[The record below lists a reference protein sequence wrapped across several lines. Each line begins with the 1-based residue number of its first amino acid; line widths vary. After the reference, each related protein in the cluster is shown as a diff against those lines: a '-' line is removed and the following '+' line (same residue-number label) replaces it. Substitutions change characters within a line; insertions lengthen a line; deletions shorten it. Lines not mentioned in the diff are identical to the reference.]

1 MPSDRQR
8 HGPGSETH
16 NSAEGKAT
24 MAGKSFLNDVDR
36 QFDAAARFVPMQDG
50 LAEKIRVCNATYVT
64 RFGVR
69 LRGRME
75 TFTGWRALHSSHFT
89 PAKGG
94 IRYSLHSDQEEVEAL
109 AALMTYKC
117 ALMSVPFGGSKGGL
131 RIDPNAWE
139 RHELER
145 ITRRFTQELA
155 RHNFLS
161 PSQNVPAPDMG
172 TNETTMVWMADE
184 YRRWSPNDINALA
197 CVTGKP
203 LAVGGIE
210 GRIEATGRGVQY
222 AVREFFR
229 HEIDL
234 KRVGLTPLLAGKRV
248 VVQGLGNVGYHA
260 AKFLSEEDGC
270 RIVGVIEH
278 DGAVWSDD
286 GLPIGPLK
294 RHLMDTGGVK
304 GFAGADESINE
315 GASVLER
322 DCDILIPAAM
332 ERVIHSGN
340 AANVKAKLV
349 VEAANGPTTFEAD
362 TILRERGIAVL
373 PDLYVNAGGV
383 VVSYFEWVKN
393 LTHIPFGLMERRHHE
408 ASHQILA
415 RSLEAMTGAIFPL
428 ETASSFLEGAREI
441 DLVRSG
447 LDDIMRSAYAQIHE
461 MWHGTTDIPDLRTAA
476 YAIAIRRCAEAY
488 GAIGI

>member
-1 MPSDRQR
+1 
-8 HGPGSETH
+8 
-16 NSAEGKAT
+16 

-36 QFDAAARFVPMQDG
+36 QFDAAARFVPMQEG
-50 LAEKIRVCNATYVT
+50 LGEKIRVCNATYVT

-75 TFTGWRALHSSHFT
+75 TFVGWRALHSSHFT

-94 IRYSLHSDQEEVEAL
+94 IRYSPQADQEEVEAL

-139 RHELER
+139 RDELER

-222 AVREFFR
+222 AIREFFR
-229 HEIDL
+229 HEADL
-234 KRVGLTPLLAGKRV
+234 KRVGLTPLLAGKRLI
-248 VVQGLGNVGYHA
+248 VQGLGNVGYHA

-270 RIVGVIEH
+270 RIVGVIER

-286 GLPIGPLK
+286 GLAIEPLK
-294 RHLMDTGGVK
+294 RHLDASGGVK
-304 GFAGADESINE
+304 GFAGAEYVAE
-315 GASVLER
+315 GAAVLER

-332 ERVIHSGN
+332 ERVIHAGN
-340 AANVKAKLV
+340 ATKVKANLV
-349 VEAANGPTTFEAD
+349 VEAANGPVTFEAD
-362 TILRERGIAVL
+362 GILRERGIAVL

-415 RSLEAMTGAIFPL
+415 RSLEAMTGAIFPF
-428 ETASSFLEGAREI
+428 EKASSFLEGAREI

-447 LDDIMRSAYAQIHE
+447 LDDIMRSAYAQIRG
-461 MWHGTTDIPDLRTAA
+461 MWHDTKEIPDLRTAA

>member
-1 MPSDRQR
+1 
-8 HGPGSETH
+8 
-16 NSAEGKAT
+16 
-24 MAGKSFLNDVDR
+24 MAGQSFLDDVDN
-36 QFDAAARFVPMQDG
+36 QFDSAARFVPMQDG
-50 LAEKIRVCNATYVT
+50 LAEKIKVCNATYVT

-75 TFTGWRALHSSHFT
+75 TFIGWRALHSSHFT

-94 IRYSLHSDQEEVEAL
+94 IRYSPESDQEEVEAL

-131 RIDPNAWE
+131 RIDPMAWD

-172 TNETTMVWMADE
+172 TNETIMVWMADE

-210 GRIEATGRGVQY
+210 GRIEATGRGVQF

-229 HEIDL
+229 HEADVARARL
-234 KRVGLTPLLAGKRV
+234 EPSLVGKRII
-248 VVQGLGNVGYHA
+248 VQGLGNVGYHA
-260 AKFLSEEDGC
+260 AKFLSEDDGC
-270 RIVGVIEH
+270 SVVGVIER
-278 DGAVWSDD
+278 DGAVWSSE
-286 GLPIGPLK
+286 GLPIERLK
-294 RHLMDTGGVK
+294 QHMTKTGSVK
-304 GFAGADESINE
+304 GFEQAEFVAD

-332 ERVIHSGN
+332 ERVIHKGN
-340 AANVKAKLV
+340 AAQIRAKLI

-362 TILRERGIAVL
+362 NILRERGVTVL

-415 RSLEAMTGAIFPL
+415 RSLETMTGASFPL
-428 ETASSFLEGAREI
+428 ETASFFLEGAREI

-447 LDDIMRSAYAQIHE
+447 LDDIMRSAYGHIRS
-461 MWHGTTDIPDLRTAA
+461 MWHDSSEIPDLRTAA

>member
-1 MPSDRQR
+1 
-8 HGPGSETH
+8 
-16 NSAEGKAT
+16 
-24 MAGKSFLNDVDR
+24 MAGKSFLDDVNR
-36 QFDAAARFVPMQDG
+36 QFDAAARFVAMQDG

-75 TFTGWRALHSSHFT
+75 TFVGWRALHSSHFT

-94 IRYSLHSDQEEVEAL
+94 IRYSLHADQEEVEAL

-117 ALMSVPFGGSKGGL
+117 ALMGLPFGGAKGAL
-131 RIDPNAWE
+131 RIDPLQWE
-139 RHELER
+139 RPELER

-155 RHNFLS
+155 RHNFLG
-161 PSQNVPAPDMG
+161 PGQNVPAPDMG
-172 TNETTMVWMADE
+172 TNETVMVWMADE

-203 LAVGGIE
+203 LAAGGIE

-222 AVREFFR
+222 ALREFFR
-229 HEIDL
+229 HESDL
-234 KRVGLTPLLAGKRV
+234 KRSGLAPLLAGKRII
-248 VVQGLGNVGYHA
+248 VQGLGNVGYHA

-270 RIVGVIEH
+270 RVVGVIER
-278 DGAVWSDD
+278 DGAVWHGD
-286 GLPIGPLK
+286 GLPIEQLK
-294 RHLMDTGGVK
+294 QHLLATGSVK
-304 GFAGADESINE
+304 GFADAEFMADGAAAI
-315 GASVLER
+315 VR

-332 ERVIHSGN
+332 ERVIHAGN
-340 AANVKAKLV
+340 AAQISAKLV

-362 TILRERGIAVL
+362 AILRERGIVVL

-415 RSLEAMTGAIFPL
+415 RSLEAMTGAKFPL
-428 ETASSFLEGAREI
+428 DTANSFLVGAREI

-447 LDDIMRSAYAQIHE
+447 LDDIMRQAYGQISAI
-461 MWHGTTDIPDLRTAA
+461 WNGNSGISDLRTAA
-476 YAIAIRRCAEAY
+476 YSIAISRCAEAY

>member
-1 MPSDRQR
+1 MRGQ
-8 HGPGSETH
+8 
-16 NSAEGKAT
+16 
-24 MAGKSFLNDVDR
+24 SFLDDVNN
-36 QFDAAARFVPMQDG
+36 QFDEAARFLPMQEG
-50 LAEKIRVCNATYVT
+50 LAEKIKVCNATYVT

-75 TFTGWRALHSSHFT
+75 TFVGWRAVHSSHWT

-94 IRYSLHSDQEEVEAL
+94 IRYSPLADQEEVEAL

-117 ALMSVPFGGSKGGL
+117 ALMGLPFGGSKGAL
-131 RIDPNAWE
+131 RIDPAKWE
-139 RHELER
+139 RQELER

-155 RHNFLS
+155 RHNFFG

-203 LAVGGIE
+203 LSAGGIE
-210 GRIEATGRGVQY
+210 GRIEATGRGTQY
-222 AVREFFR
+222 ALREFFR
-229 HEIDL
+229 HENDL
-234 KRVGLTPLLAGKRV
+234 ARTELSPSLAGKRLI
-248 VVQGLGNVGYHA
+248 VQGLGNVGYHA
-260 AKFLSEEDGC
+260 AKFLSEQDGC
-270 RIVGVIEH
+270 RVVGVIER
-278 DGAVWSDD
+278 DGAVWSDES
-286 GLPIGPLK
+286 LPIEDLK
-294 RHLMDTGGVK
+294 LHLIKTGGVK
-304 GFAGADESINE
+304 GFANVEFVEN

-322 DCDILIPAAM
+322 ACDILIPAAL
-332 ERVIHSGN
+332 ERVIHAGN
-340 AANVKAKLV
+340 APRLRAKLV

-362 TILRERGIAVL
+362 KILGDRGIIVL

-415 RSLEAMTGAIFPL
+415 RSLEAMTGAKFPL
-428 ETASSFLEGAREI
+428 ETATLFLEGAREI

-447 LDDIMRSAYAQIHE
+447 LDDIMRSAYGQIRTV
-461 MWHGTTDIPDLRTAA
+461 WNSAAGLPDLRTSA
-476 YAIAIRRCAEAY
+476 YSIAISRCAEAY
-488 GAIGI
+488 AATGI

>member
-1 MPSDRQR
+1 
-8 HGPGSETH
+8 
-16 NSAEGKAT
+16 
-24 MAGKSFLNDVDR
+24 MAGQLFLNDVNR
-36 QFDAAARFVPMQDG
+36 QFNAAARFVPMQDG

-75 TFTGWRALHSSHFT
+75 TFIGWRALHSSHFT

-94 IRYSLHSDQEEVEAL
+94 IRYSPETDQEEVEAL

-131 RIDPNAWE
+131 RINPLEWE

-155 RHNFLS
+155 RHNFLG

-222 AVREFFR
+222 ALREFFR
-229 HEIDL
+229 HESDL
-234 KRVGLTPLLAGKRV
+234 TRSGLTPPLAGKRLII
-248 VVQGLGNVGYHA
+248 QGLGNVGYHA
-260 AKFLSEEDGC
+260 AKFLSENDGC
-270 RIVGVIEH
+270 RVVGVIER
-278 DGAVWSDD
+278 DGAVWSDS
-286 GLPIGPLK
+286 GLPIEQLK
-294 RHLMDTGGVK
+294 QHLSASGGVK
-304 GFAGADESINE
+304 GFADVEFVANGV
-315 GASVLER
+315 SVLER
-322 DCDILIPAAM
+322 ECDILIPAAT
-332 ERVIHSGN
+332 ERAIRADN
-340 AANVKAKLV
+340 AAQVRAKLV
-349 VEAANGPTTFEAD
+349 VEAANGPTTFDAD
-362 TILRERGIAVL
+362 EILRDRGVVVL

-415 RSLEAMTGAIFPL
+415 RSLERMTGASFPL

-447 LDDIMRSAYAQIHE
+447 LDDIMRSAYEQISAVWNSNAE
-461 MWHGTTDIPDLRTAA
+461 IADLRTAA
-476 YAIAIRRCAEAY
+476 YSIAIRRCAEAY

>member
-1 MPSDRQR
+1 
-8 HGPGSETH
+8 
-16 NSAEGKAT
+16 
-24 MAGKSFLNDVDR
+24 MAGKSFLDDVNR
-36 QFDAAARFVPMQDG
+36 QFDQAAHFVPMQDG
-50 LAEKIRVCNATYVT
+50 LAEKIKVCNATYVT

-75 TFTGWRALHSSHFT
+75 TFVGWRALHSSHFT

-94 IRYSLHSDQEEVEAL
+94 LRYAPNTDQEEVEAL

-131 RIDPNAWE
+131 RIDPAQWD

-222 AVREFFR
+222 ALREFFR
-229 HEIDL
+229 HEGDV
-234 KRVGLTPLLAGKRV
+234 KRSGLTPLLAGKKII
-248 VVQGLGNVGYHA
+248 VQGLGNVGYHA

-270 RIVGVIEH
+270 CVVGVIER

-286 GLPIGPLK
+286 GLPIGALK
-294 RHLMDTGGVK
+294 QHLTETGGVG
-304 GFAGADESINE
+304 GFPEVEFVAN

-332 ERVIHSGN
+332 ERAIHTGN
-340 AANVKAKLV
+340 AGEIRAKLI
-349 VEAANGPTTFEAD
+349 VEAANGPTSFEAD
-362 TILRERGIAVL
+362 AILRERGVVIL

-393 LTHIPFGLMERRHHE
+393 ITHIPFGLMERRHHE

-415 RSLEAMTGAIFPL
+415 RSLETMTGARFPL
-428 ETASSFLEGAREI
+428 DMASSFLEGAREV

-447 LDDIMRSAYAQIHE
+447 LDDIMRSAYGQIRTAWNGNAE
-461 MWHGTTDIPDLRTAA
+461 IADLRTAA
-476 YAIAIRRCAEAY
+476 YSIAIRRCADAY